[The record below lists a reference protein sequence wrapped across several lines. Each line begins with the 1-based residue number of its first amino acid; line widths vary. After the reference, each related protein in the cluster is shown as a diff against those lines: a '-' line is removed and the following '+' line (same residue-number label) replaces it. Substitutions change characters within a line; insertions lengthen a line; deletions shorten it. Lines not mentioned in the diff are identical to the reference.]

1 MQQLKSKKFRLP
13 VIYFVS
19 SRDEIDKLPVGI
31 PFIYGDEKDKDY
43 FVRLLEY
50 EVLYTA
56 AKATG
61 YPFNFEKIL
70 KDNGYDLIRF
80 DFCSDFFF
88 DPSVDSHTLAEILA
102 KEDLSDL
109 KENSRLKLLEFVKD
123 SSVYVDI
130 EKLKELK
137 IIPTWL
143 DNIEDAVKTN
153 IVNFIT
159 VNPNMFNKK
168 LGGMYGGI
176 EMTPPSRNL
185 IIIDISGSIP
195 RGVSSTCLTL
205 AKHLVTSL
213 YADLMIT
220 GTKTTLYPYEEIH
233 SLDIE
238 KLYDENG
245 MNNDQKYYKALVT
258 REVKRYKTVVVFGD
272 DHSPC
277 DKWNSG
283 KAITEKTGKEIN
295 KWEVEKVISFH
306 TRNHSKIAGYA
317 RWFTPKEIEH
327 IENWVQYL

>member
-1 MQQLKSKKFRLP
+1 MQQLKSEKFKLP

-19 SRDEIDKLPVGI
+19 SKEDLHKLPLGI
-31 PFIYGDEKDKDY
+31 PFIYGDEKDKEY
-43 FVRLLEY
+43 FIRLLEY
-50 EVLYTA
+50 EILYKA
-56 AKATG
+56 AIATG
-61 YPFNFEKIL
+61 YPFNFLKIL
-70 KDNGYDLIRF
+70 RDNGYDLTEFR
-80 DFCSDFFF
+80 FCSDFYFN
-88 DPSVDSHTLAEILA
+88 PSVDSHSLAEILE
-102 KEDLSDL
+102 KEDLSDF
-109 KENSRLKLLEFVKD
+109 KGESIDLLASFIKD

-130 EKLKELK
+130 QKLKDLK

-176 EMTPPSRNL
+176 EMTPPARNL
-185 IIIDISGSIP
+185 IIVDISGSIP

-205 AKHLVTSL
+205 SKHLVTSL

-220 GTKTTLYPYEEIH
+220 GTKTTLYPYEEIS
-233 SLDIE
+233 SLNIE
-238 KLYDENG
+238 KLYSENG

-258 REVKRYKTVVVFGD
+258 KEVKRYKTVIVFGD

-277 DKWNSG
+277 DKWNGG
-283 KAITEKTGKEIN
+283 KAITEETGKKIN

-306 TRNHSKIAGYA
+306 TRDHSKIAGYA